1 MPNVYPVSNFPSSPV
16 EGYAYFNVNS
26 NTLGVYKNNQWIY
39 FEPSSYKLPVDGYLD
54 FDGDGVLNKD
64 DSNPNDPN
72 TSGLDSDGD
81 GVDDAVDPDPNDPN
95 ITGNE
100 INDITF
106 NNLAAGGGH
115 SLYLKSDGSLWA
127 MGRNLYGQLGDGST
141 SDRVTPVQ
149 AKDASDNPITD
160 VVNVTADSSHSLY
173 LKSDGS
179 LWAMGRNNNGQ
190 LGDGSTSDRVTPVE
204 IETGGVASV
213 SAGGNHSLYLKSDGS
228 LWAMGRNSYGQF
240 GNGTA
245 TNATAPIFIFNL

>member
-141 SDRVTPVQ
+141 SDRVTPV
-149 AKDASDNPITD
+149 
-160 VVNVTADSSHSLY
+160 
-173 LKSDGS
+173 
-179 LWAMGRNNNGQ
+179 
-190 LGDGSTSDRVTPVE
+190 E